1 MHRSHRFIAS
11 LCLTTVLAT
20 PVAVLASA
28 APQDDRVYD
37 PVHKDY
43 HHWDDHE
50 NAAWH
55 RFVAERHWKDH
66 EWAKATRKEQDAY
79 WNWRHDHPD

>member
-1 MHRSHRFIAS
+1 MHRTHRFIAS
-11 LCLTTVLAT
+11 LCFATVLSV
-20 PVAVLASA
+20 PVAVLAAA

-37 PVHKDY
+37 PAHKDY
-43 HHWDDHE
+43 HHWDDRE

-55 RFVAERHWKDH
+55 RFIAEKHWKDH
-66 EWAKATRKEQDAY
+66 EFAKATRKEQEAY